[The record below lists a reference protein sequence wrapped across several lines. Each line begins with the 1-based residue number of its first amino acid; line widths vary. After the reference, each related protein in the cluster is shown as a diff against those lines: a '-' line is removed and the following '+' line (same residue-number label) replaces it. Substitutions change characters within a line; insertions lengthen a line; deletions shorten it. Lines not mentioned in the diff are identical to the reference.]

1 MKKKLIIIVVIV
13 IVAIAIYFA
22 WKKYKK
28 PSSNNSQGN
37 NNNQSNQNSQYNI
50 NDISDN
56 AMLDLAKSVD
66 DASFNTTKEIVA
78 SIKKDTKMTQEEKD
92 MFLMVFKGI
101 LYAKKD
107 KNWDDKSKDV
117 EKKRQTLAAYGVK
130 INEIDWFIKRT
141 S

>member
-1 MKKKLIIIVVIV
+1 MKKKLIIIGIVV

-37 NNNQSNQNSQYNI
+37 QDNQSTQYNI
-50 NDISDN
+50 NDISEN
-56 AMLDLAKSVD
+56 TLKELSKSISEKD
-66 DASFNTTKEIVA
+66 SQDTISIIDAL
-78 SIKKDTKMTQEEKD
+78 KKDTKMPQNEKD
-92 MFLMVFKGI
+92 MFLRVWKGI

-117 EKKRQTLAAYGVK
+117 AKKKQTLAAYGVK
-130 INEIDWFIKRT
+130 ENEIDWFIKRT
-141 S
+141 A

>member
-1 MKKKLIIIVVIV
+1 MKKKLIIIGIVV

-37 NNNQSNQNSQYNI
+37 QDNPSTQYNI
-50 NDISDN
+50 NDISEN
-56 AMLDLAKSVD
+56 TLKELSKSISEKD
-66 DASFNTTKEIVA
+66 SQDTISIIDAL
-78 SIKKDTKMTQEEKD
+78 KKDTKMPQNEKD
-92 MFLMVFKGI
+92 MFLRVWKGI

-117 EKKRQTLAAYGVK
+117 AKKKQTLAAYGVK
-130 INEIDWFIKRT
+130 ENEIDWFIKRT
-141 S
+141 A

>member
-1 MKKKLIIIVVIV
+1 MKKKLIIIGIVI

-37 NNNQSNQNSQYNI
+37 QNNPSTQYNI
-50 NDISDN
+50 NDISN
-56 AMLDLAKSVD
+56 NSIEELAKSVD
-66 DASFNTTKEIVA
+66 EQTLAMTKGIVE
-78 SIKKDTKMTQEEKD
+78 SLKKDTKITQEEKD
-92 MFLMVFKGI
+92 MFLRVWKGV

-117 EKKRQTLAAYGVK
+117 AKKKQTLAAYGVK
-130 INEIDWFIKRT
+130 ENEIDWFIKRT

>member
-1 MKKKLIIIVVIV
+1 MKKKLIIIGIVV

-37 NNNQSNQNSQYNI
+37 QDNQSTQYNI
-50 NDISDN
+50 NDISEN
-56 AMLDLAKSVD
+56 TLKELSKSISEKD
-66 DASFNTTKEIVA
+66 SQDTISIIDAL
-78 SIKKDTKMTQEEKD
+78 KKDTKMPQNEKD
-92 MFLMVFKGI
+92 MFLRVWKGI

-117 EKKRQTLAAYGVK
+117 DNKKQTLAAYGVK
-130 INEIDWFIKRT
+130 ENEIDWIIKRT
-141 S
+141 A